1 MKISERQL
9 GVSNLAKNETI
20 TKAEVKM
27 EKAQQALERDLG
39 SIRAGRANASLLD
52 KVSVDYYGAPTPL
65 NQMASISIPEPRVLL
80 VTPYDKSVLN
90 DIEQAILIADLGINP
105 ANDGTAIRLVI
116 PQLTEETRKDLAK
129 SVKAEG
135 EKGKVAIRNIRRD
148 AMDTLKKANKNGD
161 YNDDEFHDLEKETQT
176 ITDKAIKVVDEIVA
190 NKEKEV
196 LEG

>member
-1 MKISERQL
+1 MA
-9 GVSNLAKNETI
+9 SNEVI
-20 TKAEVKM
+20 QKAEDKM
-27 EKAQQALERDLG
+27 QKAQQVLERDLG
-39 SIRAGRANASLLD
+39 SIRTGRANASLLD

-80 VTPYDKSVLN
+80 VTPYDKTVLN
-90 DIEQAILIADLGINP
+90 DIEQAILMSDLGINP
-105 ANDGTAIRLVI
+105 ANDGSAIRLVI

-135 EKGKVAIRNIRRD
+135 EKAKVAVRNIRRD
-148 AMDTLKKANKNGD
+148 AMDTLKKGNKNGD
-161 YNDDEFHDLEKETQT
+161 YNDDEFHDLEKQTQDS
-176 ITDKAIKVVDEIVA
+176 TDKAIKVVDEIVA

>member
-1 MKISERQL
+1 M
-9 GVSNLAKNETI
+9 AKNEI
-20 TKAEVKM
+20 IQKAEEKM
-27 EKAQQALERDLG
+27 QKAQNVLERDLG

-80 VTPYDKSVLN
+80 VTPYDKSILN
-90 DIEQAILIADLGINP
+90 DIEQAILMSDLGINP
-105 ANDGTAIRLVI
+105 ANDGSAIRLVV

-129 SVKAEG
+129 NVKAEG
-135 EKGKVAIRNIRRD
+135 EKAKVAVRNIRRD

-161 YNDDEFHDLEKETQT
+161 YNDDEFHDLEKQTQDS
-176 ITDKAIKVVDEIVA
+176 TDKAIKVVDEIVA

>member
-1 MKISERQL
+1 M
-9 GVSNLAKNETI
+9 AKNEI
-20 TKAEVKM
+20 IQKAEEKM
-27 EKAQQALERDLG
+27 QKAQNVLERDLG

-65 NQMASISIPEPRVLL
+65 NQMASITIPEPRVLL

-90 DIEQAILIADLGINP
+90 DIEQAILMSDLGINP
-105 ANDGTAIRLVI
+105 ANDGSAIRLVV

-129 SVKAEG
+129 NVKAEG
-135 EKGKVAIRNIRRD
+135 EKAKVAIRNIRRD

-161 YNDDEFHDLEKETQT
+161 YNDDEFHDLEKQTQDS
-176 ITDKAIKVVDEIVA
+176 TDKAIKVVDEIVA

>member
-1 MKISERQL
+1 
-9 GVSNLAKNETI
+9 LANNETI
-20 TKAEVKM
+20 TKAAEKM
-27 EKAQQALERDLG
+27 QKAQQALERDLG

-65 NQMASISIPEPRVLL
+65 NQMASVTIPEPRVLL

-90 DIEQAILIADLGINP
+90 DIEQAILVADLGINP

-135 EKGKVAIRNIRRD
+135 EKAKVAVRNIRRD
-148 AMDTLKKANKNGD
+148 AMDTLKKGNKNGD
-161 YNDDEFHDLEKETQT
+161 YNDDEFHDLEKQTQD

-196 LEG
+196 LAG

>member
-1 MKISERQL
+1 M
-9 GVSNLAKNETI
+9 AKNEI
-20 TKAEVKM
+20 IQKAEEKM
-27 EKAQQALERDLG
+27 QKAQNVLERDLG

-90 DIEQAILIADLGINP
+90 DIEQAILMSDLGINP
-105 ANDGTAIRLVI
+105 ANDGSAIRLVV

-129 SVKAEG
+129 NVKAEG
-135 EKGKVAIRNIRRD
+135 EKAKVAVRNIRRD

-161 YNDDEFHDLEKETQT
+161 YNDDEFHDLEKQTQDS
-176 ITDKAIKVVDEIVA
+176 TDKSIKVVDEIVA

>member
-1 MKISERQL
+1 M
-9 GVSNLAKNETI
+9 AKNEI
-20 TKAEVKM
+20 IQKAEEKM
-27 EKAQQALERDLG
+27 QKAQNVLERDLG

-65 NQMASISIPEPRVLL
+65 NQMASITIPEPRVLL

-90 DIEQAILIADLGINP
+90 DIEQAILMSDLGINP
-105 ANDGTAIRLVI
+105 ANDGSAIRLVV

-129 SVKAEG
+129 NVKAEG
-135 EKGKVAIRNIRRD
+135 EKAKVAVRNIRRD

-161 YNDDEFHDLEKETQT
+161 YNDDEFHDLEKQAQDS
-176 ITDKAIKVVDEIVA
+176 TDKAIKVVDEIVA

>member
-1 MKISERQL
+1 MT
-9 GVSNLAKNETI
+9 KNEI
-20 TKAEVKM
+20 IQKAEEKM
-27 EKAQQALERDLG
+27 QKAQNVLERDLG

-65 NQMASISIPEPRVLL
+65 NQMASITIPEPRVLL

-90 DIEQAILIADLGINP
+90 DIEQAILMSDLGINP
-105 ANDGTAIRLVI
+105 ANDGSAIRLVV

-129 SVKAEG
+129 NVKAEG
-135 EKGKVAIRNIRRD
+135 EKAKVAVRNIRRD

-161 YNDDEFHDLEKETQT
+161 YNDDEFHDLEKQTQDS
-176 ITDKAIKVVDEIVA
+176 TDKAIKVVDEIVA

>member
-1 MKISERQL
+1 M
-9 GVSNLAKNETI
+9 AKNEI
-20 TKAEVKM
+20 IQKAEEKM
-27 EKAQQALERDLG
+27 QKAQNVLERDLG

-90 DIEQAILIADLGINP
+90 DIEQAILMSDLGINP
-105 ANDGTAIRLVI
+105 ANDGSAIRLVV

-129 SVKAEG
+129 DVKAEG
-135 EKGKVAIRNIRRD
+135 EKAKVAVRNIRRD

-161 YNDDEFHDLEKETQT
+161 YNDDEFHDLEKQTQDS
-176 ITDKAIKVVDEIVA
+176 TDKAIKVVDEIVA

>member
-1 MKISERQL
+1 MQ
-9 GVSNLAKNETI
+9 
-20 TKAEVKM
+20 
-27 EKAQQALERDLG
+27 KAQNVLERDLG

-90 DIEQAILIADLGINP
+90 DIEQAILMSDLGINP
-105 ANDGTAIRLVI
+105 ANDGSAIRLVV

-129 SVKAEG
+129 NVKAEG
-135 EKGKVAIRNIRRD
+135 EKAKVAVRNIRRD

-161 YNDDEFHDLEKETQT
+161 YNDDEFHDLEKQTQDS
-176 ITDKAIKVVDEIVA
+176 TDKAIKVVDEIVA

>member
-1 MKISERQL
+1 M
-9 GVSNLAKNETI
+9 AKNEI
-20 TKAEVKM
+20 IQKAEEKM
-27 EKAQQALERDLG
+27 QKAQNVLERDLG

-65 NQMASISIPEPRVLL
+65 NQMASITIPEPRVLL

-90 DIEQAILIADLGINP
+90 DIEQAILISDLGINP
-105 ANDGTAIRLVI
+105 ANDGSAIRLVV

-129 SVKAEG
+129 NVKAEG
-135 EKGKVAIRNIRRD
+135 EKAKVAVRNIRRD

-161 YNDDEFHDLEKETQT
+161 YNDDEFHDLEKQTQDS
-176 ITDKAIKVVDEIVA
+176 TDKAIKVVDEIVA

>member
-1 MKISERQL
+1 M
-9 GVSNLAKNETI
+9 AKNEI
-20 TKAEVKM
+20 IQKAEEKM
-27 EKAQQALERDLG
+27 QKAQNVLERDLG

-52 KVSVDYYGAPTPL
+52 KVSLDYYGAPTPL

-90 DIEQAILIADLGINP
+90 DIEQAILMSDLGINP
-105 ANDGTAIRLVI
+105 ANDGSAIRLVV

-129 SVKAEG
+129 NVKAEG
-135 EKGKVAIRNIRRD
+135 EKAKVAVRNIRRD

-161 YNDDEFHDLEKETQT
+161 YNDDEFHDLEKQTQDS
-176 ITDKAIKVVDEIVA
+176 TDKAIKVVDEIVA

>member
-1 MKISERQL
+1 M
-9 GVSNLAKNETI
+9 AKNEI
-20 TKAEVKM
+20 IQKAEEKM
-27 EKAQQALERDLG
+27 QKAQNVLERDLG

-90 DIEQAILIADLGINP
+90 DIEQAILMSDLGINP
-105 ANDGTAIRLVI
+105 ANDGSAIRLVV
-116 PQLTEETRKDLAK
+116 PQLTEETRKDLARN
-129 SVKAEG
+129 VKAEG
-135 EKGKVAIRNIRRD
+135 EKAKVAVRNIRRD

-161 YNDDEFHDLEKETQT
+161 YNDDEFHDLEKQTQDS
-176 ITDKAIKVVDEIVA
+176 TDKAIKVVDEIVA

>member
-1 MKISERQL
+1 M
-9 GVSNLAKNETI
+9 AKNEI
-20 TKAEVKM
+20 IQKAEEKM
-27 EKAQQALERDLG
+27 QKAQNVLERDLG

-90 DIEQAILIADLGINP
+90 DIEQAILMSDLGINP
-105 ANDGTAIRLVI
+105 ANDGSAIRLVV

-129 SVKAEG
+129 NVKAEG
-135 EKGKVAIRNIRRD
+135 EKAKVAVRNIRRD
-148 AMDTLKKANKNGD
+148 AMDTLKKSNKNGD
-161 YNDDEFHDLEKETQT
+161 YNDDEFHDLEKQTQDS
-176 ITDKAIKVVDEIVA
+176 TDKAIKVVDEIVA

>member
-1 MKISERQL
+1 M
-9 GVSNLAKNETI
+9 AKNEI
-20 TKAEVKM
+20 IQKAEEKM
-27 EKAQQALERDLG
+27 QKAQNVLERDLG

-52 KVSVDYYGAPTPL
+52 KVSVDYYGAPTSL

-90 DIEQAILIADLGINP
+90 DIEQAILMSDLGINP
-105 ANDGTAIRLVI
+105 ANDGSAIRLVV

-129 SVKAEG
+129 NVKAEG
-135 EKGKVAIRNIRRD
+135 EKAKVAVRNIRRD

-161 YNDDEFHDLEKETQT
+161 YNDDEFHDLEKQTQDS
-176 ITDKAIKVVDEIVA
+176 TDKAIKVVDEIVA

>member
-1 MKISERQL
+1 M
-9 GVSNLAKNETI
+9 AKNEI
-20 TKAEVKM
+20 IQKAEEKM
-27 EKAQQALERDLG
+27 QKAQNVLERDLG

-65 NQMASISIPEPRVLL
+65 NQMAAISIPEPRVLL

-90 DIEQAILIADLGINP
+90 DIEQAILMSDLGINP
-105 ANDGTAIRLVI
+105 ANDGSAIRLVV

-129 SVKAEG
+129 NVKAEG
-135 EKGKVAIRNIRRD
+135 EKAKVAVRNIRRD

-161 YNDDEFHDLEKETQT
+161 YNDDEFHDLEKQTQDS
-176 ITDKAIKVVDEIVA
+176 TDKAIKVVDEIVA

>member
-1 MKISERQL
+1 M
-9 GVSNLAKNETI
+9 AKNEI
-20 TKAEVKM
+20 IQKAEEKM
-27 EKAQQALERDLG
+27 QKAQNVLERDLG

-90 DIEQAILIADLGINP
+90 DIEQAILMSDLGINP
-105 ANDGTAIRLVI
+105 ANDGSAIRLVV

-129 SVKAEG
+129 KVKAEG
-135 EKGKVAIRNIRRD
+135 EKAKVAVRNIRRD

-161 YNDDEFHDLEKETQT
+161 YNDDEFHDLEKQTQDS
-176 ITDKAIKVVDEIVA
+176 TDKAIKVVDEIVA

>member
-1 MKISERQL
+1 M
-9 GVSNLAKNETI
+9 AKNEI
-20 TKAEVKM
+20 IQKAEEKM
-27 EKAQQALERDLG
+27 QKAQNVLERDLG

-65 NQMASISIPEPRVLL
+65 NQMASITIPEPRVLL

-90 DIEQAILIADLGINP
+90 DIEQAILMSDLGINP
-105 ANDGTAIRLVI
+105 ANDGSAIRLVV

-129 SVKAEG
+129 NVKAEG
-135 EKGKVAIRNIRRD
+135 EKAKVAVRNIRRD

-161 YNDDEFHDLEKETQT
+161 YNDDEFHDLEKQTQDS
-176 ITDKAIKVVDEIVA
+176 TDKAIKVVDEIVA

>member
-1 MKISERQL
+1 M
-9 GVSNLAKNETI
+9 AKNEI
-20 TKAEVKM
+20 IQKAEEKM
-27 EKAQQALERDLG
+27 QKAQNVLERDLG

-65 NQMASISIPEPRVLL
+65 NQMASITIPEPRVLL
-80 VTPYDKSVLN
+80 VTTYDKSVLN
-90 DIEQAILIADLGINP
+90 DIEQAILMSDLGINP
-105 ANDGTAIRLVI
+105 ANDGSAIRLVV

-129 SVKAEG
+129 NVKAEG
-135 EKGKVAIRNIRRD
+135 EKAKVAVRNIRRD

-161 YNDDEFHDLEKETQT
+161 YNDDEFHDLEKQTQDS
-176 ITDKAIKVVDEIVA
+176 TDKAIKVVDEIVA

>member
-1 MKISERQL
+1 M
-9 GVSNLAKNETI
+9 AKNEI
-20 TKAEVKM
+20 IQKAEKKM
-27 EKAQQALERDLG
+27 QKAQNVLERDLG

-65 NQMASISIPEPRVLL
+65 NQMASITIPEPRVLL

-90 DIEQAILIADLGINP
+90 DIEQAILMSDLGINP
-105 ANDGTAIRLVI
+105 ANDGSAIRLVV

-129 SVKAEG
+129 NVKAEG
-135 EKGKVAIRNIRRD
+135 EKAKVAVRNIRRD

-161 YNDDEFHDLEKETQT
+161 YNDDEFHDLEKQTQDS
-176 ITDKAIKVVDEIVA
+176 TDKAIKVVDEIVA

>member
-1 MKISERQL
+1 MA
-9 GVSNLAKNETI
+9 SNEVI
-20 TKAEVKM
+20 QKAEDKM
-27 EKAQQALERDLG
+27 QKAQQVLERDLG

-80 VTPYDKSVLN
+80 VTPYDKTVLN
-90 DIEQAILIADLGINP
+90 DIEQAILMSDLGINP
-105 ANDGTAIRLVI
+105 ANDGSAIRLVI

-135 EKGKVAIRNIRRD
+135 EKAKVAVRNIRRD
-148 AMDTLKKANKNGD
+148 AMDTLKKGNKNGD
-161 YNDDEFHDLEKETQT
+161 YNDDEFHDLEKQTQDS
-176 ITDKAIKVVDEIVA
+176 TDKAIKVVDEIVA

>member
-1 MKISERQL
+1 M
-9 GVSNLAKNETI
+9 AKNEI
-20 TKAEVKM
+20 IQKAEEKM
-27 EKAQQALERDLG
+27 QKAQNVLERDLG

-90 DIEQAILIADLGINP
+90 DIEQAILMSDLGINP
-105 ANDGTAIRLVI
+105 ANDGSAIRLVV

-129 SVKAEG
+129 NVKAEG
-135 EKGKVAIRNIRRD
+135 EKAKVAVRNIRRD

-161 YNDDEFHDLEKETQT
+161 YNDDEFHDLEKQTQDS
-176 ITDKAIKVVDEIVA
+176 TDKAIKVVDEIVA
-190 NKEKEV
+190 NKE
-196 LEG
+196 